1 MFSNELGIIVFAR
14 TDSMRLPGK
23 ALMPL
28 GGIPLLLRVIQ
39 RAQLTGYP
47 VYLATSDMENDN
59 ALVRL
64 AEDAGIG
71 VFRGSKDDVLGRA
84 LSAAQ
89 HFNLRAFAR
98 LCGDRPLFSINEIV
112 EAFSIYKA
120 LMVEGHT
127 PDLITNHLFKQQA
140 PGLTTEIIDVAAL
153 MRMEKLAHLP
163 LDREHITHYLYAHKT
178 EFYIVSMPQFNP
190 PPSHFGWAVDTPND
204 YERLSFLFN
213 HQPSVGMQLEE
224 AVDILSHFQNNEH
237 E

>member
-1 MFSNELGIIVFAR
+1 MNELGIIVFAR
-14 TDSMRLPGK
+14 IDSMRLPGK

-39 RAQLTGYP
+39 RAQLTGLP
-47 VYLATSDMENDN
+47 VYLATSDVENDN

-64 AEDAGIG
+64 AEEAGIG

-84 LSAAQ
+84 LGAAR

-98 LCGDRPLFSINEIV
+98 LCGDRPLFSINEIT

-140 PGLTTEIIDVAAL
+140 PGLTTEIIDVNAL
-153 MRMEKLAHLP
+153 GRVADIAHLP
-163 LDREHITHYLYAHKT
+163 AEREHITHYMYTHKT
-178 EFYIVSMPQFNP
+178 AFSIVSLPQFNP
-190 PPSHFGWAVDTPND
+190 PPTHLGWAVDTVED
-204 YERLSFLFN
+204 YKRLSYLFDR
-213 HQPSVGMQLEE
+213 QPDVAIQIDD
-224 AVDILSHFQNNEH
+224 AVRILSHF
-237 E
+237 